1 MWTLFSIVYL
11 GIAFPPR
18 EMLEETLIEAMVVT
32 LFIAIAL
39 SGFLVFNPYKVLDVN
54 RIASLLSLSLFYL
67 KALIESHLDVA
78 KAVIDPRSKADAAIV
93 SIEVEGGEYVL
104 VALAHLI
111 TNTPGTVVIDLKNEG
126 SRGTLYVHWLNP
138 TTLDDVEAKNKIV
151 GRMEELVRKIID

>member
-1 MWTLFSIVYL
+1 
-11 GIAFPPR
+11 
-18 EMLEETLIEAMVVT
+18 MLEETLIEAMVVT